1 MRLEYLLLQII
12 LRRISTREEVMP
24 DFNREALKR
33 GCAAD
38 PAANDDLENAGTVAT
53 DALRLLN
60 ASILRSKDVDCTQSA
75 SATLGRA
82 KYWPHHLISKGRL
95 GFHRECSGVCYEFT
109 L

>member
-1 MRLEYLLLQII
+1 MTLVTAHGRVDVLVLDAVRLEYLLLQII

-60 ASILRSKDVDCTQSA
+60 ASVLRSKDVDCTQSA
-75 SATLGRA
+75 SAMT
-82 KYWPHHLISKGRL
+82 W
-95 GFHRECSGVCYEFT
+95 EW
-109 L
+109 